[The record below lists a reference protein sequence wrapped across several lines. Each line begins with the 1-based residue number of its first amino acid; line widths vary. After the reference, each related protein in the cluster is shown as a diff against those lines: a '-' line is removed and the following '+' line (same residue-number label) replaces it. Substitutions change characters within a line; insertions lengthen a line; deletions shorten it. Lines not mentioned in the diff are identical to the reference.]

1 MTFKKKK
8 KFQNQFQKMKFTQKS
23 QEGGGIFI
31 SGWVSSAIIAISPA
45 AEFHLRHHTR
55 ADSISLDRLWK
66 RGRRRPRPSHRT
78 LIEKL
83 LAKGER
89 AERREEPF
97 WRSLA
102 SLPALG
108 RSRRARAAC
117 RLRHQ

>member
-1 MTFKKKK
+1 LTFKKKNI
-8 KFQNQFQKMKFTQKS
+8 QNQFQKMKFTQKS
-23 QEGGGIFI
+23 QEVGGIFI

-83 LAKGER
+83 LAKGEQGR
-89 AERREEPF
+89 AER
-97 WRSLA
+97 
-102 SLPALG
+102 
-108 RSRRARAAC
+108 SRFGV
-117 RLRHQ
+117 H